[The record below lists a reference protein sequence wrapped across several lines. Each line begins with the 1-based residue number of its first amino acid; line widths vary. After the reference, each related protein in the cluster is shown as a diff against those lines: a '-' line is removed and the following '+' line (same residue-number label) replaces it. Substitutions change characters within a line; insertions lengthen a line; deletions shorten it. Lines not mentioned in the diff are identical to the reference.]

1 MRKFENSAQY
11 SGRRVDGVDDG
22 VEDGEVGVYGV
33 AEGVGRRC
41 RRRVMKKYSVLVQ
54 PRRSA
59 GGRSNVDR
67 AQLTRVDETATSD
80 TRRQLMPHSAAEP
93 RRLRASS
100 SVHCTAERKRIKST
114 FSLRGRQP
122 YPA

>member
-1 MRKFENSAQY
+1 MTALTTAK
-11 SGRRVDGVDDG
+11 VDVYR
-22 VEDGEVGVYGV
+22 GEVDVYGV

-41 RRRVMKKYSVLVQ
+41 RRRVMKKIES
-54 PRRSA
+54 RRSA